1 MRNKVYKGDC
11 LEVMKSFPDNSI
23 DLILTDLPYSITKNK
38 WDIIIPF
45 DEMWELFNRILKPTG
60 IVALTAAQPFT
71 SKLVMSNLEMYKH
84 EWIWIKNRGSN
95 LLLENQ

>member
-45 DEMWELFNRILKPTG
+45 ERTNERT
-60 IVALTAAQPFT
+60 
-71 SKLVMSNLEMYKH
+71 
-84 EWIWIKNRGSN
+84 
-95 LLLENQ
+95 